1 MILVYNTCSN
11 YYNNYNT
18 CSLFELITILNDC
31 TKQLKMEDTK
41 HLMLMWD
48 LLHVVGC
55 LSFLFFPYT
64 VCTLCILIGVLWKR
78 EFSIVRNMCLFTMW
92 WHMVTTRSTI
102 LGVISTT
109 VLFYKS
115 PRLFHEAISR
125 LLPIHAIWYLNL
137 FYPPPQPSNKT
148 SVYSLTK
155 NNNSNNNNST
165 ADNNTNI
172 DVGVSIILCNMNE
185 SIETMKINIDSI
197 VKSKKFAEKELSIQ
211 HIRLVLSDG
220 GSKNIEEIRQE
231 FGDMFDLIS
240 IIPGGKLRGRHV
252 ATLDE
257 PSDIIIAYDSD
268 RNYDIKN
275 TYNHLQP
282 FLHNHKG
289 NENRDIT
296 EDGVV
301 GTTHYVNSDGT
312 LPFNGG
318 NSAYL
323 KDVYLDNPFDITIRE
338 AKWIWQEEEVDWRNR
353 LARCGKVL
361 SVEANYSDIDPI
373 PLMACVKRILNLKNS
388 FGGGDNRSD
397 ITEDN
402 YQIAAKV
409 ATTLVLTNL
418 VSCIL

>member
-1 MILVYNTCSN
+1 MIFGDVIFDKIVAY
-11 YYNNYNT
+11 
-18 CSLFELITILNDC
+18 ELLISILNDY
-31 TKQLKMEDTK
+31 TKHLNMEETK
-41 HLMLMWD
+41 HLMLLWD
-48 LLHVVGC
+48 SLHAIGC

-64 VCTLCILIGVLWKR
+64 VCTFCVLIGVLWKK
-78 EFSIVRNMCLFTMW
+78 EFSIVKNMCLFTMW
-92 WHMVTTRSTI
+92 WHMVTIRSTF

-109 VLFYKS
+109 FLFYKS

-125 LLPIHAIWYLNL
+125 LLPIHAIWCLNH
-137 FYPPPQPSNKT
+137 FYPPPEPSNKT
-148 SVYSLTK
+148 SVYSLT
-155 NNNSNNNNST
+155 NNNNNNNNN
-165 ADNNTNI
+165 NNTTDSNSNI
-172 DVGVSIILCNMNE
+172 DLGVSIILCNMNE

-197 VKSKKFAEKELSIQ
+197 VKSKKFAEKALNIE

-220 GSKNIEEIRQE
+220 GSKNIEDIRQE

-252 ATLDE
+252 ATLNE

-268 RNYDIKN
+268 RNYDLKN

-282 FLHNHKG
+282 FLPNH
-289 NENRDIT
+289 ESDEHRDIT
-296 EDGVV
+296 KECVV

-323 KDVYLDNPFDITIRE
+323 KKVYLDNPFDITIRE
-338 AKWIWQEEEVDWRNR
+338 SKWIWQEEEIDWRNK
-353 LARCGKVL
+353 LARYGKVL
-361 SVEANYSDIDPI
+361 SVDANYSDIDPI

-397 ITEDN
+397 IIEDN

-409 ATTLVLTNL
+409 AATLVLTNL
-418 VSCIL
+418 VSCII